1 MRSKRVQPCH
11 PPVRMRCVSVRGPR
25 YINGTVQY
33 LPVPTVPRRSGRRDV
48 LQSRNGVRQGPEHTC
63 TYPIPTYLLQATGT
77 LCFLVGRLLVKLNG
91 AVAQL
96 VPVSLSQCGE
106 YGRSFVPPCFGRRL
120 SGHPIANLSRKRTL
134 ITPSATNGRLVGGT
148 VADVL

>member
-1 MRSKRVQPCH
+1 M
-11 PPVRMRCVSVRGPR
+11 
-25 YINGTVQY
+25 Y
-33 LPVPTVPRRSGRRDV
+33 LP
-48 LQSRNGVRQGPEHTC
+48 N
-63 TYPIPTYLLQATGT
+63 TYLQATGT

-148 VADVL
+148 VADVLYLEEHFFTVPSLPSSFT

>member
-1 MRSKRVQPCH
+1 M
-11 PPVRMRCVSVRGPR
+11 CVCQEGHDTSM
-25 YINGTVQY
+25 VQY
-33 LPVPTVPRRSGRRDV
+33 STYLYLLYLGGQVGGTCSSPEMGCDRDRSIHVP
-48 LQSRNGVRQGPEHTC
+48 

>member
-11 PPVRMRCVSVRGPR
+11 PPVRMRCVSLATIHQW
-25 YINGTVQY
+25 YSA
-33 LPVPTVPRRSGRRDV
+33 VPTPTVSRRSGRRDV